1 MVVAPVKDLLKRSA
15 IDLRIPKNR
24 KKVQLISG

>member
-15 IDLRIPKNR
+15 IDLRIPKN
-24 KKVQLISG
+24 KEEVQIISG